1 VRPLDHARHAFV
13 SERERALEGRAPRD
27 DCGVEVA
34 GRHGK
39 RLDERLAVVLAPRLV
54 DVPPLEPA
62 RLDERDLPHRTRD
75 PTMTAMSGAPTID
88 SLAVADDAAAWRE
101 VGFEVDA
108 DGTCRI
114 GTVVVRIAP
123 PDGRPGI
130 LGWSVRGLATD
141 VDGLPTEPSGAP
153 DHEPAPRH
161 RNGVATIDHLVAFTP
176 DRARTAAALEA
187 AGLRVRRLR
196 DEPTPAGGGF
206 QAFFRLGEVILEVI
220 EFAPGARGAA
230 DPDAPARFWGLA
242 FGVDS
247 LDRAAELLGDHLSE
261 PRDAVQ
267 PGRRIATVRR
277 SAGVGVAMAF
287 MTSGPGA
294 A

>member
-1 VRPLDHARHAFV
+1 
-13 SERERALEGRAPRD
+13 
-27 DCGVEVA
+27 
-34 GRHGK
+34 
-39 RLDERLAVVLAPRLV
+39 
-54 DVPPLEPA
+54 
-62 RLDERDLPHRTRD
+62 
-75 PTMTAMSGAPTID
+75 MNAPTID

-101 VGFEVDA
+101 VGFEVAD
-108 DGTCRI
+108 DGTCQI

-123 PDGRPGI
+123 PDGRPRI
-130 LGWSVRGLATD
+130 TAWSVRGLASTD
-141 VDGLPTEPSGAP
+141 VDGLPTELSDTP
-153 DHEPAPRH
+153 DHDPAPRH
-161 RNGVATIDHLVAFTP
+161 PNGVATIDHLVAFTP

-187 AGLRVRRLR
+187 AGLRLRRLR

-220 EFAPGARGAA
+220 EVAEGSRGAI
-230 DPDAPARFWGLA
+230 DPGAPARFWGLA

-247 LDRAAELLGDHLSE
+247 LDRAAELLGDRLSE

-267 PGRRIATVRR
+267 PGRRIATLRR

-287 MTSGPGA
+287 MTPGPGA